1 MTAFR
6 SSFYEKEYEEVSK
19 ALERVGGGPPPS
31 NKDSSVLNDN
41 EATVIATTSN
51 ENQEKHKT
59 AAVKELEDKVRWLE
73 SQVSGLEA
81 SNGQKQ
87 AMIAELKAQW
97 SGALTNWTK
106 NQQELVDQV
115 QQARRQVDTLQLE
128 NASAKE
134 VHCLISTQL
143 KNRAYSMKMAVIN
156 IDFLIKRHIFDVLN
170 L

>member
-1 MTAFR
+1 MIK
-6 SSFYEKEYEEVSK
+6 YQ
-19 ALERVGGGPPPS
+19 GGGCKWWHFLPS
-31 NKDSSVLNDN
+31 
-41 EATVIATTSN
+41 EG
-51 ENQEKHKT
+51 
-59 AAVKELEDKVRWLE
+59 VKELEEKVRWLE
-73 SQVSGLEA
+73 SQVAGLEA

-134 VHCLISTQL
+134 VLSNTL
-143 KNRAYSMKMAVIN
+143 S
-156 IDFLIKRHIFDVLN
+156 
-170 L
+170 

>member
-1 MTAFR
+1 MIVSR

-19 ALERVGGGPPPS
+19 ALERVGGGSGGQPPS
-31 NKDSSVLNDN
+31 TNKDSSSVLNDN
-41 EATVIATTSN
+41 EATVIATPKN
-51 ENQEKHKT
+51 ENHQEKHKT
-59 AAVKELEDKVRWLE
+59 AVKELEDKVRWLE
-73 SQVSGLEA
+73 SQVAGLEA

-134 VHCLISTQL
+134 VTSLLS
-143 KNRAYSMKMAVIN
+143 
-156 IDFLIKRHIFDVLN
+156 
-170 L
+170 

>member
-19 ALERVGGGPPPS
+19 ALERVGGGGGQPPS

-41 EATVIATTSN
+41 EATVIASSN
-51 ENQEKHKT
+51 ENHQEKNKT
-59 AAVKELEDKVRWLE
+59 VKELEDKVRWLE

-156 IDFLIKRHIFDVLN
+156 IDFLMYKGTFLIY
-170 L
+170 